1 MDLRILAQRKKS
13 PELPFPE
20 SQGQNARD
28 RASVDRR
35 ERILSA
41 MKDFYRGQKRRMVK

>member
-1 MDLRILAQRKKS
+1 MDLKTRGQRKNQAL
-13 PELPFPE
+13 LPFPE
-20 SQGQNARD
+20 PQGRAAKD
-28 RASVDRR
+28 AASVDRR